1 MKIELKNSGRKIEI
15 NNGYFTSYTQY
26 KPVSQIDRDT
36 FEVEGR
42 RYKRFRFHTGNSYM
56 NTQSGWTI
64 SLLDNVVVKCN
75 HPAYPNGIS
84 SSEFYAVLPDG
95 EPQRRNSY
103 EEPFENVVE
112 RLDRQLFG

>member
-1 MKIELKNSGRKIEI
+1 MRIELKTGRPITIDNDSRLALKR
-15 NNGYFTSYTQY
+15 TV
-26 KPVSQIDRDT
+26 KQIDRDLFT
-36 FEVEGR
+36 ADGR
-42 RYKRFRFHTGNSYM
+42 RYKRYRYHNGSSYM

-64 SLLDNVVVKCN
+64 SLLDDAIIRCG